1 MTLPERVSPVM
12 KRIDLRE
19 YETTLVRLDRSEFA
33 ALRGCHTDL
42 SLTVEP
48 SQEDNVWRLT
58 PSSTVCALEVGDVLS
73 ITVRPKLD
81 IARVLFLASY
91 ALGEF
96 KLRDL
101 EKFHFP
107 EEETPVEA
115 LVLLFIAA
123 ARRAFSRGLLH
134 GYRTEEEALYT
145 VRGRIRFADQ
155 IRRRF
160 GIVLPVEVRY
170 DDFTEDIPANRLV
183 KAATHALGAM
193 RLRDPKSRTHVGRVA
208 ATLENVRLV
217 AFPPQSV
224 PQVAFDRLNEHY
236 LEVIGI
242 SRLILQH
249 ATVETGRGRIRA
261 AGFLMDM
268 NRVFEGFVRRALREA
283 LGLPER
289 AFPSERVIPF
299 DKDKRIKLKPDLSW
313 WEGGTCIFVGDAK
326 YKRIEYKHAPNADL
340 YQLLAY
346 ATALGLPGGML
357 VYAKGEDKPAVHEV
371 RHTRKQLE
379 VVALDLAGKPEDIR
393 QQISELADRVRT
405 MASKRLSHTPPDP
418 DSAPKAL
425 GSQGP

>member
-1 MTLPERVSPVM
+1 M
-12 KRIDLRE
+12 KQIDLRE
-19 YETTLVRLDRSEFA
+19 HQTTQVALDRSEFA
-33 ALRGCHTDL
+33 ALRGYRGDL

-48 SQEDNVWRLT
+48 SEEEDVWRLT
-58 PSSTVCALEVGDVLS
+58 PASTIGALEIGEVLS
-73 ITVRPKLD
+73 ITIRPKLD

-91 ALGEF
+91 ALGDF
-96 KLRDL
+96 RLRDL
-101 EKFHFP
+101 EHFDFP
-107 EEETPVEA
+107 EKDTPIEP
-115 LVLLFIAA
+115 LVRLFVVAA
-123 ARRAFSRGLLH
+123 ERAFSRGLLR

-160 GIVLPVEVRY
+160 GVPLPVEVRY

-183 KAATHALGAM
+183 KAATHALGDM
-193 RLRDPKSRTHVGRVA
+193 RLRDPKSRTQLGRIA

-224 PQVAFDRLNEHY
+224 PDVPFDRLNEHY
-236 LEVIGI
+236 REVVGL

-249 ATVETGRGRIRA
+249 ATIETGRGRVRA

-268 NRVFEGFVRRALREA
+268 NRVFEGFVRRALREE
-283 LGLPER
+283 LGLPQR
-289 AFPSERVIPF
+289 TFPSERVIPF
-299 DKDKRIKLKPDLSW
+299 DKDEQIKLKPDLSW
-313 WEGGTCIFVGDAK
+313 WEGGTCVFVGDAK
-326 YKRIEYKHAPNADL
+326 YKRIEYTHAPNADL

-405 MASKRLSHTPPDP
+405 MASKAAVAH
-418 DSAPKAL
+418 AA
-425 GSQGP
+425 